1 MLAKYNNIIGNI
13 TSPMLTGSMVGVTAA
28 EMMAMTTMAS
38 LHCCDSTFGWT
49 RPMEVRIKI
58 INGNS
63 KNSPIQTIDSEVF
76 TETSA
81 LAIETSLNKMPQFV
95 PAATQFTNVADGELI
110 NTGTTSITCLIKS
123 CSLRPSVIWLLI

>member
-1 MLAKYNNIIGNI
+1 MLTKYNNIIGSI

-49 RPMEVRIKI
+49 RPMEVRIKM

-63 KNSPIQTIDSEVF
+63 KNKPIQTIRPVTKPKYSLEVQ
-76 TETSA
+76 
-81 LAIETSLNKMPQFV
+81 N
-95 PAATQFTNVADGELI
+95 
-110 NTGTTSITCLIKS
+110 CLI
-123 CSLRPSVIWLLI
+123 SVKPTIQGIATGNKK